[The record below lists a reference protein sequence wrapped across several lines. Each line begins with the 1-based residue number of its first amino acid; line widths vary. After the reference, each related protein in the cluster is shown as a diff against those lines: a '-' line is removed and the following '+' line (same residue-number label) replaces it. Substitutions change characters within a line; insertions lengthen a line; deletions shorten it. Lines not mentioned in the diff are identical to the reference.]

1 MNLER
6 VVADLAE
13 KVEHRFYGKYRGIV
27 VDNQDPAKLGRLKL
41 NVPSV
46 LGSDVV
52 TGWATPCA
60 PYGGADDIGF
70 LFIPDVGAGVWAE
83 FEEGDLEFPIWSG
96 SFWSQPNS
104 DTEIPKP
111 NDGSDGSEESS
122 VQDPP
127 TSKIIKTA
135 KGHTL
140 QFEDADGSE
149 MILLREGAKGHFLTM
164 DANGITVITVTD
176 PNDNTKNNT
185 IKMTSDGITVTD
197 SNTNTIVMNS
207 DGITVT
213 DKNTNKI
220 EMTSD
225 GITMT
230 DKTTNTIEMSSSG
243 FNITAM
249 KPFKIDASGQ
259 SITIIGSAIDLQKG

>member
-6 VVADLAE
+6 IVADLAD

-27 VDNQDPAKLGRLKL
+27 IDNHDPAKLGRLKL

-60 PYGGADDIGF
+60 PYGGAAGLGF
-70 LFIPDVGAGVWAE
+70 LFIPDNGAGVWAE

-104 DTEIPKP
+104 ASELPKP
-111 NDGSDGSEESS
+111 NKGSDGTEESG

-140 QFEDADGSE
+140 QFEDADGAE
-149 MILLREGAKGHFLTM
+149 MILLREGSKGHFVTM
-164 DANGITVITVTD
+164 DQNGIAVTD
-176 PNDNTKNNT
+176 ANANNV
-185 IKMTSDGITVTD
+185 KLTSDGITITD
-197 SNTNTIVMNS
+197 AN
-207 DGITVT
+207 
-213 DKNTNKI
+213 KNKI
-220 EMTSD
+220 EMTSA
-225 GITMT
+225 GIKIT
-230 DKTTNTIEMSSSG
+230 DLNSNVIEMSQSA
-243 FNITAM
+243 FTITSNAA
-249 KPFKIDASGQ
+249 FKIDASGF
-259 SITIIGSAIDLQKG
+259 SVTVVGSAIDFQQG

>member
-1 MNLER
+1 MSLER

-27 VDNQDPAKLGRLKL
+27 KNNQDPAKLGRLRL
-41 NVPSV
+41 SVPSV

-60 PYGGADDIGF
+60 PYGGAADVGF

-104 DTEIPKP
+104 TTELPKP
-111 NDGSDGSEESS
+111 NQGSDGSEESG

-140 QFEDADGSE
+140 QFEDGDGVE
-149 MILLREGAKGHFLTM
+149 MILLVEGVKGHFLSM
-164 DANGITVITVTD
+164 DANGITVTDANKNSIQFRQAGITVTD
-176 PNDNTKNNT
+176 TNNNT
-185 IKMTSDGITVTD
+185 IKMTSDGISVTD
-197 SNTNTIVMNS
+197 TNNNT
-207 DGITVT
+207 
-213 DKNTNKI
+213 I
-220 EMTSD
+220 EMTSQ
-225 GITMT
+225 GISVT
-230 DKTTNTIEMSSSG
+230 DANNNAIQMSSTG
-243 FNITAM
+243 FTITAVM
-249 KPFKIDASGQ
+249 PFKIDASGQ
-259 SITIIGSAIDLQKG
+259 TVTIVGSAIDFQQG